1 MQRRLEM
8 AVRLLDYAFR
18 GNLRKVKRCIN
29 SGVDVDACECS
40 GNSALY
46 LAVRRS
52 QQKCVNYL
60 LSCGADP
67 DR

>member
-1 MQRRLEM
+1 M
-8 AVRLLDYAFR
+8 AVRLLEYAIR

-29 SGVDVDACECS
+29 SGVDVDSCERS

-46 LAVRRS
+46 HAVSRN
-52 QQKCVNYL
+52 QQKCVEYL